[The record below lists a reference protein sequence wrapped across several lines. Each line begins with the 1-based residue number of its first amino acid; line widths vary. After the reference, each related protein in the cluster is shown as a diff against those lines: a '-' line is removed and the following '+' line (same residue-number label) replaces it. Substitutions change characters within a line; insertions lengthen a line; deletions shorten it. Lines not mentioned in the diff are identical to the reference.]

1 MRIAFLTPDLLGG
14 NSQKTWK
21 GVVAAA
27 RARGAS
33 SVCLVGGFLGDN
45 HRHSFQANVLYD
57 LVNEGS
63 FHGVVIR
70 GHLCSGMNYEEEM
83 AFYRRF
89 EPLPCVVIGRQ
100 AECTP
105 HVLMDSYRGMRDAI
119 THLIE
124 AHGLRRIAFL
134 RGPDLFDAEER
145 YRAYRDVLAD
155 YGIAYD
161 SELVTPVLHSWDSD
175 LRVSIEQ
182 LFNHPQRRFDA
193 IVTASDGLA
202 QELFNELK
210 IRNIRVPE
218 EVAVVGF
225 DNSGSLVM
233 PRLTSVDAG
242 FYEQGTRAVE
252 MLFAQIAGEAV
263 PQRVLLPTR
272 LYIRQSCGCLDREV
286 VRAAAEREFRLEPAL
301 SSGLSPQI
309 SLLSHLKGLLQST
322 HETWYVQL
330 VQALIYQ
337 IEHSETD
344 HFLRVLDSI
353 LRAAADR
360 REDLDMWHN
369 NLSILR
375 AEVVGEYAAHWV
387 EDLFQQARVLVS
399 QMMVW
404 AEAKKRKEA
413 QKQTDLLYEISQT
426 LVTTFDTTE
435 LMDMLSRELPRLDIP
450 RAFISLYEQPDQPL
464 NHLRLMMGYD
474 ENGRTDQSGVLY
486 PTSRLLPE
494 HLLPAERPYNLVVEP
509 LYFQEQQQGLAIFET
524 GPWEG
529 SVYDVLRGQI
539 SSALKGAQLFLQNIQ
554 LYRDAKDAQKSAEE
568 ANRLKSR
575 FLASVSH
582 ELRTPLNMLIGL
594 SEALL
599 EEPRDGRP
607 PLPALYRQD
616 LHRISTSAHHLDD
629 LLRDVLD
636 LAHSQVGRLKLVRKP
651 ADLRDVLAAVGELV
665 EPIIIQ
671 NGLAWRLELPSTP
684 VPVWI
689 DVARI
694 KQVLLNLIHNAN
706 KFTAEGEI
714 ALRVMPGNGEVTVA
728 ISDTGL
734 GIPVED
740 QALIFDEFQ
749 TTQRATARGY
759 GGMGL
764 GLAIC
769 RRLVEMH
776 NGRITVESPGTE
788 GSGSTFYFTLP
799 VMSHYPARTP
809 AMDTPGKQSVL
820 LVSEE
825 HRYNLQLEEYLI
837 REGFEIE
844 VLQVNADVPGS
855 LPIMMD
861 VPPALIILDVEFG
874 SPHRQELIQHIKAH
888 PATYDVPI
896 LFYSLF
902 QDSGSLFML
911 DHLAKPVD
919 TGTLARALARYGI
932 EGRHHQTTILVV
944 DDDDGTREMNMQAVQ
959 SQLPGCNLIEASNG
973 RTALELMRQQKP
985 DLVLLDLMMPELDG
999 FDVLIAM
1006 QEDERIRHI
1015 PTIILTAMSLT
1026 EEHMARISR
1035 GAATI
1040 LSKGVF
1046 SVDETLAHIENVL
1059 ARNRQLGSEAQRVVR
1074 KVMAYIHQHY
1084 AEPISRRDMAAYAG
1098 VSERHLDRCFRQ
1110 DTSITPVDYLNRY
1123 RIRQAK
1129 ILLAQGEKSLTEIAL
1144 AVGFSSSSHFGRVF
1158 RREVGSSPSAYRSQ

>member
-1 MRIAFLTPDLLGG
+1 M
-14 NSQKTWK
+14 
-21 GVVAAA
+21 
-27 RARGAS
+27 
-33 SVCLVGGFLGDN
+33 CLVGGFLGDN
-45 HRHSFQANVLYD
+45 RRHSFQANVLYD
-57 LVNEGS
+57 LVRSSN
-63 FHGVVIR
+63 FQGVVIR
-70 GHLCSGMNYEEEM
+70 GHLCSGMGYDEEM

-89 EPLPCVVIGRQ
+89 EALPCVVIGRQ
-100 AECTP
+100 VEGTP
-105 HVLMDSYRGMRDAI
+105 HLLMDSYRGMRDAI
-119 THLIE
+119 SHLIE
-124 AHGLRRIAFL
+124 AHGFRRIAFL
-134 RGPDLFDAEER
+134 RGPDFFDAEER
-145 YRAYRDVLAD
+145 YRAYCDVLAD
-155 YGIAYD
+155 NGIPYNP
-161 SELVTPVLHSWDSD
+161 ELVTPLLHAWDSD
-175 LRVSIEQ
+175 LSLSMEQ
-182 LFNHPQRRFDA
+182 LFNHPRRRFDA

-202 QELFNELK
+202 QGLFAELK
-210 IRNIRVPE
+210 DRNIRVPE

-252 MLFAQIAGEAV
+252 MLFAQIAHQTV

-286 VRAAAEREFRLEPAL
+286 VRAAAEREFAFEPAL
-301 SSGLSPQI
+301 SNVLPPQV

-337 IEHSETD
+337 IEHSDTD

-369 NLSILR
+369 HLSTLR
-375 AEVVGEYAAHWV
+375 AEVVSGYDAHWA

-413 QKQTDLLYEISQT
+413 QQQTDLLYEISQT
-426 LVTTFDTTE
+426 LVTTFDTAE

-464 NHLRLMMGYD
+464 NHLRLMMAYD
-474 ENGRTDQSGVLY
+474 ENGRSDHAGMLY

-494 HLLPAERPYNLVVEP
+494 QLLPAKRLYNLVVEP
-509 LYFQEQQQGLAIFET
+509 LYFQEQQQGLAIFEI

-529 SVYDVLRGQI
+529 SIYDVLRGQI

-599 EEPRDGRP
+599 DEPRDGRP

-651 ADLRDVLAAVGELV
+651 ADLRDVLEAVGELV

-671 NGLAWRLELPSTP
+671 NGLAWRLELSNVPI
-684 VPVWI
+684 PVWI
-689 DVARI
+689 DAARI
-694 KQVLLNLIHNAN
+694 KQVLLNLIHNAT

-714 ALRVMPGNGEVTVA
+714 ALRVIPGNGEVTVA

-740 QALIFDEFQ
+740 QELIFDEFH

-776 NGRITVESPGTE
+776 NGHITVDSPGTE

-799 VMSHYPARTP
+799 MMSHYPARTP
-809 AMDTPGKQSVL
+809 AMDTPRKQAVL

-825 HRYNLQLEEYLI
+825 HRYNLQLEDYLI

-855 LPIMMD
+855 LPIMLD
-861 VPPALIILDVEFG
+861 VPPALIILDVELG

-902 QDSGSLFML
+902 QEQDSGSLFIL
-911 DHLAKPVD
+911 DHVAKPVD
-919 TGTLARALARYGI
+919 TRTLARALARYGI

-944 DDDDGTREMNMQAVQ
+944 DDDTATREMNMQAVQ
-959 SQLPGCNLIEASNG
+959 TQLPGCSLIEANNG

-999 FDVLIAM
+999 FDVLITM
-1006 QEDERIRHI
+1006 QEDERLRHI

-1026 EEHMARISR
+1026 EEHMSRISR

-1059 ARNRQLGSEAQRVVR
+1059 ARNRHLGSEAQRVVR

-1084 AEPISRRDMAAYAG
+1084 TEPISRHDMAAYAG

-1129 ILLAQGEKSLTEIAL
+1129 ILLAQGEKSLTEIAM

-1158 RREVGSSPSAYRSQ
+1158 RREVGSSPSVYRSQ